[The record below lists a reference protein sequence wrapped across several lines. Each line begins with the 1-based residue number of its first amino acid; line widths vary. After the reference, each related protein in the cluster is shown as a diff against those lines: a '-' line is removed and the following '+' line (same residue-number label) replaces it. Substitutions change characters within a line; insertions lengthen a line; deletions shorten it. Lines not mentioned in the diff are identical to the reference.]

1 MYKLNN
7 IKVDNTIFSIEV
19 IQDGMINRENNIEV
33 GVFVHNVNN
42 ISDIHEYTQK
52 MVIKE
57 QKLHCNI
64 DLKAMLQCN
73 FLFQH
78 GCIIDIYI
86 KSNGRYYPIQMDVSE
101 FEKKKD
107 RISIMDILYLEV
119 RRNNTLSFI
128 GHQLQKSIKLSKFKI
143 EDSGLEILFPMFHDD
158 SIIDKEYWL
167 VFKKR
172 NDQGYDEVLKYKVY
186 AKESLCSFTGSIKE
200 IFTQFTLINETIID
214 IFVGIEQYNSYAEVH
229 IDFPF
234 AKYKYTQV
242 NNINFVKPYAN
253 NKGYLSIYTKA
264 SDEKPLA
271 INSVFSKKE
280 ESKLIKVAVLGSCVT
295 RDNFNSKFNYDY
307 KRYYECVLLQNQ
319 TSIISLMGKPV
330 QLPSNKITELN
341 QWDANDVRS
350 DFEKSFLIQLKEK
363 QPDYLIMDLFGDVF
377 FGCIRLADTYVTNNY
392 WKLGTTQFFK
402 EIKKP
407 TYLNIMTQPEEYLL
421 LWKNAINDLFETLR
435 EELPNCKIILHKA
448 RFTDIYYDKNNQ
460 LNKMNPSIDVK
471 ELNKYWDTLDRYIL
485 EKFNVQFIDLN
496 EKKYFSYEQHPWGV
510 FGVHY
515 EMNYYG
521 DFLKSLH
528 KLVLANY
535 LSTGKEVY
543 REIFD
548 VIK

>member
-167 VFKKR
+167 VFKKEMIR
-172 NDQGYDEVLKYKVY
+172 DMMKY
-186 AKESLCSFTGSIKE
+186 
-200 IFTQFTLINETIID
+200 
-214 IFVGIEQYNSYAEVH
+214 
-229 IDFPF
+229 
-234 AKYKYTQV
+234 
-242 NNINFVKPYAN
+242 
-253 NKGYLSIYTKA
+253 
-264 SDEKPLA
+264 
-271 INSVFSKKE
+271 
-280 ESKLIKVAVLGSCVT
+280 
-295 RDNFNSKFNYDY
+295 
-307 KRYYECVLLQNQ
+307 
-319 TSIISLMGKPV
+319 
-330 QLPSNKITELN
+330 
-341 QWDANDVRS
+341 
-350 DFEKSFLIQLKEK
+350 
-363 QPDYLIMDLFGDVF
+363 
-377 FGCIRLADTYVTNNY
+377 
-392 WKLGTTQFFK
+392 
-402 EIKKP
+402 
-407 TYLNIMTQPEEYLL
+407 
-421 LWKNAINDLFETLR
+421 
-435 EELPNCKIILHKA
+435 
-448 RFTDIYYDKNNQ
+448 
-460 LNKMNPSIDVK
+460 
-471 ELNKYWDTLDRYIL
+471 
-485 EKFNVQFIDLN
+485 
-496 EKKYFSYEQHPWGV
+496 
-510 FGVHY
+510 
-515 EMNYYG
+515 
-521 DFLKSLH
+521 
-528 KLVLANY
+528 
-535 LSTGKEVY
+535 
-543 REIFD
+543 
-548 VIK
+548 